1 MKKNASSKI
10 LLSLGVATLLYSSAF
25 AQEINLTE
33 SSDVGNYFEENGKD
47 INLKNPDKYKG
58 QDLNIKMG
66 VWDLPNDDYDSADY
80 RLNIDIGKNNTLSFT
95 HNNGQNPA
103 YVTNLNATAKEVK
116 TTDIV
121 LQAFAPSV
129 INGDLTMTSSGGEAI
144 TEDEKKGSGIILYN
158 GAVEGKSANGS
169 LTINGNFTADKT
181 LFATYGN
188 FVKVNGT
195 ANLKNSNFGLMKRSY
210 TDLEANNVVMV
221 QAKDFNENIL
231 KANNNAGALLLKFAS
246 DYISTD
252 VQGKDPLEA
261 GTIIDISDEDKYGD
275 GEKGLVDYKLSV
287 QNCGGNK
294 CLVDYKLSVQ
304 NCGGNKCLVI
314 NGGATAAAKDKLVQL
329 QVDIDAIDKLLKNE
343 FDFSQDE
350 EWTKAKEALE
360 KQKTELEQLK
370 QEAEKNGGKID
381 DEKYID
387 LVNKNSNLNLS
398 ANDKAS
404 ILALRS
410 ITEQLGS
417 IGADLASREGV
428 KLALDIKK
436 DTDNTGKSVSNLNSA
451 SSAVN
456 TTMNISNDVSIGSR
470 VAMLNNPF
478 GTYASKMNGL
488 KFAALDSDMRPSYVN
503 EYTNSVWANAFGGAN
518 IIDGDSGAMYG
529 ATIGVD
535 KQANDDVL
543 WGTYFTYA
551 NAKIKDNNLEQKSD
565 NFQLGMYSTIN
576 VAPQWELNLKAY
588 AQVSPT
594 KQDNVQTDGAYN
606 SDYTS
611 KFLGL
616 SANAGRV
623 FDFSDNTLFIKPFA
637 GVNYYFS
644 YTPSHT
650 ENGAIAK
657 DIDSMKNNS
666 VSVEVGAE
674 FRKYMNE
681 NSYIFVTPKIEQFV
695 INSGDDYTANLAVNN
710 AFFTSIEANNKKKT
724 YGQIIVGGNVDFT
737 NQLSM
742 NLGFGAKQI
751 LAGKVDNKNETYLS
765 GQVGLKYKF

>member
-25 AQEINLTE
+25 AQEINLTQF
-33 SSDVGNYFEENGKD
+33 SDVENYFEENGKD

-58 QDLNIKMG
+58 QDLSIKMG
-66 VWDLPNDDYDSADY
+66 VWDLPNDDYDSAVY

-95 HNNGQNPA
+95 HNNGQNPV

-129 INGDLTMTSSGGEAI
+129 INGNLTMTSSGAETI

-158 GAVEGKSANGS
+158 GAGETQSANGS

-181 LFATYGN
+181 LFAAYGN

-195 ANLKNSNFGLMKRSY
+195 ANLTNSNFGLIKRSY

-221 QAKDFNENIL
+221 QAKDFNKDIL
-231 KANNNAGALLLKFAS
+231 EEKSNNNAGALLLKFAG

-294 CLVDYKLSVQ
+294 CLV
-304 NCGGNKCLVI
+304 I

-329 QVDIDAIDKLLKNE
+329 QVDIDTIDKLLKNE
-343 FDFSQDE
+343 FDSSQGE
-350 EWTKAKEALE
+350 EWEQAKETLKKQQAELQTMLE
-360 KQKTELEQLK
+360 
-370 QEAEKNGGKID
+370 EAKKNGGKID

-529 ATIGVD
+529 ATVGVD

-543 WGTYFTYA
+543 WGAYFTYA

-594 KQDNVQTDGAYN
+594 KQDNVQIDGAYN

-710 AFFTSIEANNKKKT
+710 AFFTSVEANNKKKT

>member
-25 AQEINLTE
+25 AQEINLTQ

-95 HNNGQNPA
+95 HNNDQNPV

-129 INGDLTMTSSGGEAI
+129 INGNLTMTSSGGGAI
-144 TEDEKKGSGIILYN
+144 TEDEKKGSGIILYNGN

-169 LTINGNFTADKT
+169 LTINGNFA
-181 LFATYGN
+181 AYGN

-195 ANLKNSNFGLMKRSY
+195 ANLTNSNFGLMKRSY
-210 TDLEANNVVMV
+210 TDLEANNVVIV

-231 KANNNAGALLLKFAS
+231 KANNNAGALLLKFAG

-294 CLVDYKLSVQ
+294 CLV
-304 NCGGNKCLVI
+304 I

-329 QVDIDAIDKLLKNE
+329 QVDIDTIDKLLKNE
-343 FDFSQDE
+343 FDSSQGE
-350 EWTKAKEALE
+350 EWEQAKETLKKQQAEIQTMLE
-360 KQKTELEQLK
+360 
-370 QEAEKNGGKID
+370 EAKKNGGKID

-387 LVNKNSNLNLS
+387 LVNKNLNLNLS

-529 ATIGVD
+529 ATVGVD

-543 WGTYFTYA
+543 WGAYFTYA

-594 KQDNVQTDGAYN
+594 KQDNVQIDGAYN

-710 AFFTSIEANNKKKT
+710 AFFTSVEANNKKKT

>member
-10 LLSLGVATLLYSSAF
+10 LLSLGVATLLYSGAFAAEITFNSDSDLNTHFDINEKGNVATFKNENYKNKQDVTFNISTSAF
-25 AQEINLTE
+25 DDAPEDTKINIDLGNNSLT
-33 SSDVGNYFEENGKD
+33 
-47 INLKNPDKYKG
+47 LKN
-58 QDLNIKMG
+58 QM
-66 VWDLPNDDYDSADY
+66 DYQ
-80 RLNIDIGKNNTLSFT
+80 GK
-95 HNNGQNPA
+95 
-103 YVTNLNATAKEVK
+103 TAALVKNFNVDAKDFK
-116 TTDIV
+116 TTDIG
-121 LQAFAPSV
+121 LSYFNAGI
-129 INGDLTMTSSGGEAI
+129 INANFTME
-144 TEDEKKGSGIILYN
+144 GSGKDFDLGNIDKNKASSLLIFN
-158 GAVEGKSANGS
+158 GSRENTNDTVNGS
-169 LTINGNFTADKT
+169 LTVNEDFSTTNSAIVSMKSDTF
-181 LFATYGN
+181 
-188 FVKVNGT
+188 KVNGT
-195 ANLKNSNFGLMKRSY
+195 ATLKEAGLGFLSQSYSNLDVNDFIALR
-210 TDLEANNVVMV
+210 
-221 QAKDFNENIL
+221 AKDIKTDTLNEDT
-231 KANNNAGALLLKFAS
+231 NAGALILKTASSYINENLLNGD
-246 DYISTD
+246 DYAAYLDVTD
-252 VQGKDPLEA
+252 DK
-261 GTIIDISDEDKYGD
+261 KYG
-275 GEKGLVDYKLSV
+275 GAFVDYKLSLK
-287 QNCGGNK
+287 NCGG
-294 CLVDYKLSVQ
+294 D
-304 NCGGNKCLVI
+304 KCLVI
-314 NGGATAAAKDKLVQL
+314 NGGATAAAKNLTNQIA
-329 QVDIDAIDKLLKNE
+329 VDLEAITRIIDGLDNE
-343 FDFSQDE
+343 Q
-350 EWTKAKEALE
+350 AKEALE

-428 KLALDIKK
+428 KLALQIKK

-529 ATIGVD
+529 ATVGVD
-535 KQANDDVL
+535 KQANDNVL
-543 WGTYFTYA
+543 WGAYFTYA

-576 VAPQWELNLKAY
+576 IAPQWELNLKAY
-588 AQVSPT
+588 AQISPT
-594 KQDNVQTDGAYN
+594 KQDNVQVDGVYN

-710 AFFTSIEANNKKKT
+710 AFFTSVEANNKKKT

-751 LAGKVDNKNETYLS
+751 LAGKADNKNETYLS

>member
-10 LLSLGVATLLYSSAF
+10 LLSLGVATLLYSGAF
-25 AQEINLTE
+25 AAEITFN
-33 SSDVGNYFEENGKD
+33 SDSDLNTHFD
-47 INLKNPDKYKG
+47 INEKDNVATFKNENYKN
-58 QDLNIKMG
+58 QDLTFKINT
-66 VWDLPNDDYDSADY
+66 LAFDDAHEDAKI
-80 RLNIDIGKNNTLSFT
+80 NIDLGNNSLTLENTRNS
-95 HNNGQNPA
+95 GGE
-103 YVTNLNATAKEVK
+103 TAALVRNFNVDAKDFK
-116 TTDIV
+116 TTDIG
-121 LQAFAPSV
+121 LSYFNAGI
-129 INGDLTMTSSGGEAI
+129 INANFTMV
-144 TEDEKKGSGIILYN
+144 GSGEDFDLDNIDKNKASSLLIFN
-158 GAVEGKSANGS
+158 GSRENTNDTVNGS
-169 LTINGNFTADKT
+169 LTVNGDFS
-181 LFATYGN
+181 ATN
-188 FVKVNGT
+188 SAIVSMKSDTFKVNGT
-195 ANLKNSNFGLMKRSY
+195 ATIEKSGLGFLSQSYSNL
-210 TDLEANNVVMV
+210 DANDFIVLR
-221 QAKDFNENIL
+221 AKDIKTDKLNDET
-231 KANNNAGALLLKFAS
+231 NAGALILKSGSSYIDESLLNGDDSIAS
-246 DYISTD
+246 LD
-252 VQGKDPLEA
+252 VTA
-261 GTIIDISDEDKYGD
+261 EDNKYG
-275 GEKGLVDYKLSV
+275 GVFVDYKLSL
-287 QNCGGNK
+287 K
-294 CLVDYKLSVQ
+294 

-314 NGGATAAAKDKLVQL
+314 NGGATAAAKKLTNQIA
-329 QVDIDAIDKLLKNE
+329 VDLEAITRIIDDLDNE
-343 FDFSQDE
+343 Q
-350 EWTKAKEALE
+350 AKEALQE
-360 KQKTELEQLK
+360 QKTELEKLQ
-370 QEAEKNGGKID
+370 QEAMQNGGKID

-387 LVNKNSNLNLS
+387 LVNKNLNLNLS

-529 ATIGVD
+529 ATVGVD

-543 WGTYFTYA
+543 WGAYFTYA

-594 KQDNVQTDGAYN
+594 KQDNVQIDGAYN

-710 AFFTSIEANNKKKT
+710 AFFTSVEANNKKKT

>member
-10 LLSLGVATLLYSSAF
+10 LLSLGVATLLYSGAF
-25 AQEINLTE
+25 AAEITFN
-33 SSDVGNYFEENGKD
+33 SDSDLNTHFD
-47 INLKNPDKYKG
+47 INEKDNVATFKNENYKN
-58 QDLNIKMG
+58 QDLTFKINT
-66 VWDLPNDDYDSADY
+66 LAFDDAHEDAKI
-80 RLNIDIGKNNTLSFT
+80 NIDLGNNSLTLENTRNS
-95 HNNGQNPA
+95 GGE
-103 YVTNLNATAKEVK
+103 TAALVRNFNVDAKDFK
-116 TTDIV
+116 TTDIG
-121 LQAFAPSV
+121 LSYFNAGI
-129 INGDLTMTSSGGEAI
+129 INANFTMV
-144 TEDEKKGSGIILYN
+144 GSGEDFDLDNIDKNKASSLLIFN
-158 GAVEGKSANGS
+158 GSRENTNDTVNGS
-169 LTINGNFTADKT
+169 LTVNGDFS
-181 LFATYGN
+181 ATN
-188 FVKVNGT
+188 SAIVSMKSDTFKVNGT
-195 ANLKNSNFGLMKRSY
+195 ATIEKSGLGFLSQSYSNLDVNDFIALR
-210 TDLEANNVVMV
+210 
-221 QAKDFNENIL
+221 AKDIKTDKLNDET
-231 KANNNAGALLLKFAS
+231 NAGALILKSASSYIDESLLNDDDYVAS
-246 DYISTD
+246 LD
-252 VQGKDPLEA
+252 VTA
-261 GTIIDISDEDKYGD
+261 EDNKYG
-275 GEKGLVDYKLSV
+275 GVFVDYKLSLK
-287 QNCGGNK
+287 NCGG
-294 CLVDYKLSVQ
+294 D
-304 NCGGNKCLVI
+304 KCLVI
-314 NGGATAAAKDKLVQL
+314 NGGATAAAKKLTNQIA
-329 QVDIDAIDKLLKNE
+329 VDLEAITRIIDGLDNE
-343 FDFSQDE
+343 Q
-350 EWTKAKEALE
+350 AKEALQE
-360 KQKTELEQLK
+360 QKTELEQLK

-529 ATIGVD
+529 ATVGVD

-543 WGTYFTYA
+543 WGAYFTYA

-594 KQDNVQTDGAYN
+594 KQDNVQIDGAYN

>member
-25 AQEINLTE
+25 AQEINLTQ
-33 SSDVGNYFEENGKD
+33 SSDVGNYFEENGND
-47 INLKNPDKYKG
+47 INLKNPDNYKG
-58 QDLNIKMG
+58 KDLSITMG
-66 VWDLPNDDYDSADY
+66 VWDLPNDDYDNADY

-95 HNNGQNPA
+95 HNNGENPA
-103 YVTNLNATAKEVK
+103 YVTNLNATAQEVK

-129 INGDLTMTSSGGEAI
+129 INGNLTMTSSGSEAI

-158 GAVEGKSANGS
+158 GTVEGKSANGS

-195 ANLKNSNFGLMKRSY
+195 ANLTNSNFGLMKRSY
-210 TDLEANNVVMV
+210 TDLEANNVVIV

-294 CLVDYKLSVQ
+294 CLV
-304 NCGGNKCLVI
+304 I

-343 FDFSQDE
+343 FDSSQGE
-350 EWTKAKEALE
+350 EWEQAKETLKKQQAELQTMLE
-360 KQKTELEQLK
+360 
-370 QEAEKNGGKID
+370 EAKKNGGKID

-529 ATIGVD
+529 ATVGVD

-543 WGTYFTYA
+543 WGAYFTYA

-594 KQDNVQTDGAYN
+594 KQDNVQIDGAYN

-710 AFFTSIEANNKKKT
+710 AFFTSVEANNKKKT

>member
-25 AQEINLTE
+25 AQEINLTQ
-33 SSDVGNYFEENGKD
+33 SSDIGNYFEENGKD

-95 HNNGQNPA
+95 HNNDQNPV

-121 LQAFAPSV
+121 LQASAPSV
-129 INGDLTMTSSGGEAI
+129 INGNLTMTSSGAETI

-181 LFATYGN
+181 LFAAYGN

-195 ANLKNSNFGLMKRSY
+195 ANLTNSNFGLMKRSY
-210 TDLEANNVVMV
+210 TDLEANNVVIV

-231 KANNNAGALLLKFAS
+231 KANNNAGALLLKFAG

-261 GTIIDISDEDKYGD
+261 ATIIDISDEDKYGD
-275 GEKGLVDYKLSV
+275 GEKG
-287 QNCGGNK
+287 
-294 CLVDYKLSVQ
+294 LVDYKLSVQ

-329 QVDIDAIDKLLKNE
+329 QVDIDTIDKLLKNE
-343 FDFSQDE
+343 FDSSQGE
-350 EWTKAKEALE
+350 EWEQAKETLKKQQAEIQTMLE
-360 KQKTELEQLK
+360 
-370 QEAEKNGGKID
+370 EAKKNGGKID

-529 ATIGVD
+529 ATVGVD

-543 WGTYFTYA
+543 WGAYFTYA

-594 KQDNVQTDGAYN
+594 KQDNVQIDGAYN

-657 DIDSMKNNS
+657 DIDSIKNNS

-710 AFFTSIEANNKKKT
+710 AFFTSVEANNKKKT

>member
-10 LLSLGVATLLYSSAF
+10 LLSLGVATLLYSGAF
-25 AQEINLTE
+25 AAEITFN
-33 SSDVGNYFEENGKD
+33 SDSDLNTHFD
-47 INLKNPDKYKG
+47 INEKDNVATFKNENYKN
-58 QDLNIKMG
+58 QDLTFKINT
-66 VWDLPNDDYDSADY
+66 LAFDDAPEDAKI
-80 RLNIDIGKNNTLSFT
+80 NIDLGNNSLTLENTRNSS
-95 HNNGQNPA
+95 GE
-103 YVTNLNATAKEVK
+103 TAALVRNFNVDAKDFK
-116 TTDIV
+116 TTDIG
-121 LQAFAPSV
+121 LGYFNAGI
-129 INGDLTMTSSGGEAI
+129 INANFTMV
-144 TEDEKKGSGIILYN
+144 GSGEDFDLDNIDKNKASSLLIFN
-158 GAVEGKSANGS
+158 GSRENTNDTVNGS
-169 LTINGNFTADKT
+169 LTVNGDFS
-181 LFATYGN
+181 ATN
-188 FVKVNGT
+188 SAIVSMKSDTFKVNGT
-195 ANLKNSNFGLMKRSY
+195 ATLKEAGLGFLSQSYSNLDVNDFIALR
-210 TDLEANNVVMV
+210 
-221 QAKDFNENIL
+221 AKDIKTDKLNDET
-231 KANNNAGALLLKFAS
+231 NAGALILKSASSYIDESLLNGDDYVAS
-246 DYISTD
+246 LD
-252 VQGKDPLEA
+252 VTA
-261 GTIIDISDEDKYGD
+261 EDNKYG
-275 GEKGLVDYKLSV
+275 GVFVDYKLSLK
-287 QNCGGNK
+287 NCGG
-294 CLVDYKLSVQ
+294 D
-304 NCGGNKCLVI
+304 KCLVI
-314 NGGATAAAKDKLVQL
+314 NGGATAAAKKLTNQIA
-329 QVDIDAIDKLLKNE
+329 VDLEAITRIIDGLDNE
-343 FDFSQDE
+343 Q
-350 EWTKAKEALE
+350 AKEALQE
-360 KQKTELEQLK
+360 QKTELEQLK

-387 LVNKNSNLNLS
+387 LVNKNLNLNLS

-529 ATIGVD
+529 ATVGVD

-543 WGTYFTYA
+543 WGAYFTYA

-594 KQDNVQTDGAYN
+594 KQDNVQIDGAYN

-681 NSYIFVTPKIEQFV
+681 NSYIFATPKIEQFV

-710 AFFTSIEANNKKKT
+710 AFFTSVEANNKKKT

>member
-10 LLSLGVATLLYSSAF
+10 LLSLGVATLLYSGAF
-25 AQEINLTE
+25 AAEITFN
-33 SSDVGNYFEENGKD
+33 SDSDLNTHFD
-47 INLKNPDKYKG
+47 INEKDNVATFKNENYKN
-58 QDLNIKMG
+58 QDLTFKINTLAFEDAHEDAKI
-66 VWDLPNDDYDSADY
+66 
-80 RLNIDIGKNNTLSFT
+80 NIDLGNNSLTLENTRNS
-95 HNNGQNPA
+95 GGE
-103 YVTNLNATAKEVK
+103 TAALVRNFNVDAKDFK
-116 TTDIV
+116 TTDIG
-121 LQAFAPSV
+121 LSYFNAGI
-129 INGDLTMTSSGGEAI
+129 INANFTMV
-144 TEDEKKGSGIILYN
+144 GSGEDFDLDNIDKNKASSLLIFN
-158 GAVEGKSANGS
+158 GSRENTNDTVNGS
-169 LTINGNFTADKT
+169 LTVNGDFS
-181 LFATYGN
+181 ATN
-188 FVKVNGT
+188 SAIVSMKSDTFKVNGT
-195 ANLKNSNFGLMKRSY
+195 ATIEKSGLGFLSQSYSNLDVNDFIALR
-210 TDLEANNVVMV
+210 
-221 QAKDFNENIL
+221 AKDIKTDKLNDET
-231 KANNNAGALLLKFAS
+231 NAGALILKTASSYINENLLNGDDSIA
-246 DYISTD
+246 YLD
-252 VQGKDPLEA
+252 V
-261 GTIIDISDEDKYGD
+261 TDEDNKYG
-275 GEKGLVDYKLSV
+275 GVFVDYKLSLK
-287 QNCGGNK
+287 NCGG
-294 CLVDYKLSVQ
+294 D
-304 NCGGNKCLVI
+304 KCLVI
-314 NGGATAAAKDKLVQL
+314 NGGATAAAKKLTNQIA
-329 QVDIDAIDKLLKNE
+329 VDLEAITRIIDDLDNE
-343 FDFSQDE
+343 Q
-350 EWTKAKEALE
+350 AKEALE

-529 ATIGVD
+529 ATVGVD

-543 WGTYFTYA
+543 WGAYFTYA

-576 VAPQWELNLKAY
+576 IAPQWELNLKAY

-594 KQDNVQTDGAYN
+594 KQDNVQIDGAYN

-666 VSVEVGAE
+666 VSIEVGAE

-710 AFFTSIEANNKKKT
+710 AFFTSVEANNKKKT

>member
-25 AQEINLTE
+25 AQEINLTQ

-58 QDLNIKMG
+58 QDLSIKMG
-66 VWDLPNDDYDSADY
+66 VWDLPNDDYDSDDY

-95 HNNGQNPA
+95 HNNGQNPV

-129 INGDLTMTSSGGEAI
+129 INGNLTMTSSGAETI
-144 TEDEKKGSGIILYN
+144 TEDEKKGSGIILYNGN

-181 LFATYGN
+181 LFAAYGN

-195 ANLKNSNFGLMKRSY
+195 ANLTNSNFGLMKRSY
-210 TDLEANNVVMV
+210 TDLEANNVVIV

-231 KANNNAGALLLKFAS
+231 KANNNAGALLLKFAG

-261 GTIIDISDEDKYGD
+261 ATIIDISDEDKYGD
-275 GEKGLVDYKLSV
+275 GEKG
-287 QNCGGNK
+287 
-294 CLVDYKLSVQ
+294 LVDYKLSVQ

-329 QVDIDAIDKLLKNE
+329 QVDIDTIDKLLKNE
-343 FDFSQDE
+343 FDSSQGE
-350 EWTKAKEALE
+350 EWEQAKETLKKQQAEIQTMLE
-360 KQKTELEQLK
+360 
-370 QEAEKNGGKID
+370 EAKKNGGKID

-529 ATIGVD
+529 ATVGVD

-543 WGTYFTYA
+543 WGAYFTYA

-594 KQDNVQTDGAYN
+594 KQDNVQIDGAYN

-657 DIDSMKNNS
+657 DIDSIKNNS

>member
-25 AQEINLTE
+25 AQEINLTQ
-33 SSDVGNYFEENGKD
+33 SSDVENYFEENGKD

-58 QDLNIKMG
+58 QDLSIKMG

-95 HNNGQNPA
+95 HNNGQNPV

-129 INGDLTMTSSGGEAI
+129 INGNLTMTSSGAETI

-181 LFATYGN
+181 LFAAYGN

-195 ANLKNSNFGLMKRSY
+195 ANLTNSNFGLMKRSY
-210 TDLEANNVVMV
+210 TDLEANNVVIV

-231 KANNNAGALLLKFAS
+231 KANNNAGALLLKFAG

-261 GTIIDISDEDKYGD
+261 ATIIDISDEDKYGD

-294 CLVDYKLSVQ
+294 CLV
-304 NCGGNKCLVI
+304 I
-314 NGGATAAAKDKLVQL
+314 NGGATAAAKNKLVQL

-343 FDFSQDE
+343 FDSSQGE
-350 EWTKAKEALE
+350 EWEQAKETLKKQQAELQTMLE
-360 KQKTELEQLK
+360 
-370 QEAEKNGGKID
+370 EAKKNGGKID

-387 LVNKNSNLNLS
+387 LVNKNLNLNLS

-529 ATIGVD
+529 ATVGVD

-543 WGTYFTYA
+543 WGAYFTYA

-594 KQDNVQTDGAYN
+594 KQDNVQIDGAYN

-710 AFFTSIEANNKKKT
+710 AFFTSVEANNKKKT

>member
-25 AQEINLTE
+25 AQEINLTQ

-95 HNNGQNPA
+95 HNNDQNPV

-121 LQAFAPSV
+121 LQASAPSV
-129 INGDLTMTSSGGEAI
+129 INGNLTMTSSGGGAI
-144 TEDEKKGSGIILYN
+144 TEDEKKGSGIILYNGN

-181 LFATYGN
+181 LFAAYGN

-195 ANLKNSNFGLMKRSY
+195 ANLTNSNFGLMKRSY
-210 TDLEANNVVMV
+210 TDLEANNVVIV

-231 KANNNAGALLLKFAS
+231 KANNNAGALLLKFAG
-246 DYISTD
+246 DYISTS

-261 GTIIDISDEDKYGD
+261 ATIIDISDEDKYGD
-275 GEKGLVDYKLSV
+275 GEKG
-287 QNCGGNK
+287 
-294 CLVDYKLSVQ
+294 LVDYKLSVQ

-329 QVDIDAIDKLLKNE
+329 QVDIDTIDKLLKNE
-343 FDFSQDE
+343 FDSNQGE
-350 EWTKAKEALE
+350 EWEQAKETLKKQQAELQTMLE
-360 KQKTELEQLK
+360 
-370 QEAEKNGGKID
+370 EAKKNGGKID

-387 LVNKNSNLNLS
+387 LVNKNLNLNLS

-529 ATIGVD
+529 ATVGVD

-543 WGTYFTYA
+543 WGAYFTYA

-594 KQDNVQTDGAYN
+594 KQDNVQIDGAYN

-710 AFFTSIEANNKKKT
+710 AFFTSVEANNKKKT

>member
-25 AQEINLTE
+25 AQEINLTQ

-95 HNNGQNPA
+95 HNNDQNPV

-129 INGDLTMTSSGGEAI
+129 INGNLTMTSSGGGAI
-144 TEDEKKGSGIILYN
+144 TEDEKKGSGIILYNGN

-169 LTINGNFTADKT
+169 LTINGNFAADKT
-181 LFATYGN
+181 LFAAYGN

-195 ANLKNSNFGLMKRSY
+195 ANLTNSNFGLMKRSY
-210 TDLEANNVVMV
+210 TDLEANNVVIV

-231 KANNNAGALLLKFAS
+231 KANNNAGALLLKFAG

-294 CLVDYKLSVQ
+294 CLVV
-304 NCGGNKCLVI
+304 

-329 QVDIDAIDKLLKNE
+329 QVDIDTIDKLLKNE
-343 FDFSQDE
+343 FDSSQGE
-350 EWTKAKEALE
+350 EWEQAKETLKKQQAEIQTMLE
-360 KQKTELEQLK
+360 
-370 QEAEKNGGKID
+370 EAKKNGGKID

-529 ATIGVD
+529 ATVGVD

-543 WGTYFTYA
+543 WGAYFTYA

-623 FDFSDNTLFIKPFA
+623 FDFSDNTLFIKPFV

-710 AFFTSIEANNKKKT
+710 AFFTSVEANNKKKT

>member
-10 LLSLGVATLLYSSAF
+10 LLSLGVATLLYSGAF
-25 AQEINLTE
+25 AQEIDLTQ
-33 SSDVGNYFEENGKD
+33 SSDIGKYFEENGKD
-47 INLKNPDKYKG
+47 INLKNPDQYKG
-58 QDLNIKMG
+58 QDLSIKMG

-80 RLNIDIGKNNTLSFT
+80 RFNIDIGKNNTLSFT
-95 HNNGQNPA
+95 HNNKGEPA

-129 INGDLTMTSSGGEAI
+129 INGDLTMTSSGAGAI

-158 GAVEGKSANGS
+158 GAGETQSANGS
-169 LTINGNFTADKT
+169 LTINGNFTVDKT

-195 ANLKNSNFGLMKRSY
+195 ANLTNSNFGLIKRSY

-221 QAKDFNENIL
+221 QAKDFNKDIL
-231 KANNNAGALLLKFAS
+231 EEKSNNNAGALLVKFLN
-246 DYISTD
+246 DYVSTD
-252 VQGKDPLEA
+252 LHGKDVIETGA
-261 GTIIDISDEDKYGD
+261 VIDISDEDEYGD
-275 GEKGLVDYKLSV
+275 GKKGLVDYKLSV

-294 CLVDYKLSVQ
+294 CLVV
-304 NCGGNKCLVI
+304 
-314 NGGATAAAKDKLVQL
+314 NGGATAAAKDKLTQL
-329 QVDIDAIDKLLKNE
+329 KVDINAIDKLLKNE
-343 FDFSQDE
+343 FDSSQDE
-350 EWTKAKEALE
+350 EWKQAKEALE
-360 KQKTELEQLK
+360 KQKTELEKLQ
-370 QEAEKNGGKID
+370 QEAMQNGGKID

-387 LVNKNSNLNLS
+387 LVNKNLNLNLS

-518 IIDGDSGAMYG
+518 IIDGDSGAMHG

-543 WGTYFTYA
+543 WGVYFTYA

-576 VAPQWELNLKAY
+576 IAPQWELNLKVY

-594 KQDNVQTDGAYN
+594 KQDNVQIDGAYN

-616 SANAGRV
+616 SANAARV

-666 VSVEVGAE
+666 VSIEVGAE

-695 INSGDDYTANLAVNN
+695 INSGDDYTANLAINN
-710 AFFTSIEANNKKKT
+710 AFFTSVEANNKKKT

-765 GQVGLKYKF
+765 G

>member
-10 LLSLGVATLLYSSAF
+10 LLSLGVATLLYSGAF
-25 AQEINLTE
+25 AAEITFN
-33 SSDVGNYFEENGKD
+33 SDSDLNTHFD
-47 INLKNPDKYKG
+47 INEKDNVATFKNENYKN
-58 QDLNIKMG
+58 QDLTFKINT
-66 VWDLPNDDYDSADY
+66 LAFDDAPEDAKI
-80 RLNIDIGKNNTLSFT
+80 NIDLGNNSLTLENTRNSS
-95 HNNGQNPA
+95 GE
-103 YVTNLNATAKEVK
+103 TAALVRNFNVDAKDFK
-116 TTDIV
+116 TTDIG
-121 LQAFAPSV
+121 LSYFNAGI
-129 INGDLTMTSSGGEAI
+129 INANFTMV
-144 TEDEKKGSGIILYN
+144 GSGEDFDLDNIDKNKASSLLIFN
-158 GAVEGKSANGS
+158 GSRENTNDTVNGS
-169 LTINGNFTADKT
+169 LTVNGDFS
-181 LFATYGN
+181 ATN
-188 FVKVNGT
+188 SAIVSMKSDTFKVNGT
-195 ANLKNSNFGLMKRSY
+195 ATLKEAGLGFLSQSYSNLDVNDFIALR
-210 TDLEANNVVMV
+210 
-221 QAKDFNENIL
+221 AKDIKTDKLNDET
-231 KANNNAGALLLKFAS
+231 NAGALILKSASSYIDESLLNGDDSIAS
-246 DYISTD
+246 LD
-252 VQGKDPLEA
+252 VTA
-261 GTIIDISDEDKYGD
+261 EDNKYG
-275 GEKGLVDYKLSV
+275 GVFVDYKLSLK
-287 QNCGGNK
+287 NCGG
-294 CLVDYKLSVQ
+294 D
-304 NCGGNKCLVI
+304 KCLVI
-314 NGGATAAAKDKLVQL
+314 NGGATAAAKKLTNQIA
-329 QVDIDAIDKLLKNE
+329 VDLEAITRIIDDLDNE
-343 FDFSQDE
+343 Q
-350 EWTKAKEALE
+350 AKEALQE
-360 KQKTELEQLK
+360 QKTELEQLK

-387 LVNKNSNLNLS
+387 LVNKNLNLNLS

-529 ATIGVD
+529 ATVGVD

-543 WGTYFTYA
+543 WGAYFTYA

-594 KQDNVQTDGAYN
+594 KQDNVQIDGAYN

-695 INSGDDYTANLAVNN
+695 INSSDDYTANLAVNN

>member
-25 AQEINLTE
+25 AQEINLAG

-58 QDLNIKMG
+58 QDLSIKMG
-66 VWDLPNDDYDSADY
+66 VWDLPNDDYDSDDY

-95 HNNGQNPA
+95 HNNGQNPV

-129 INGDLTMTSSGGEAI
+129 INGNLTMTSSGAETI
-144 TEDEKKGSGIILYN
+144 TEDEKKGSGIILYNGN

-181 LFATYGN
+181 LFAAYGN

-195 ANLKNSNFGLMKRSY
+195 ANLTNSNFGLMKRSY
-210 TDLEANNVVMV
+210 TDLEANNVVIV

-231 KANNNAGALLLKFAS
+231 KANNNAGALLLKFAG

-261 GTIIDISDEDKYGD
+261 ATIIDISDEDKYGD
-275 GEKGLVDYKLSV
+275 GEKG
-287 QNCGGNK
+287 
-294 CLVDYKLSVQ
+294 LVDYKLSVQ

-329 QVDIDAIDKLLKNE
+329 QVDIDTIDKLLKNE
-343 FDFSQDE
+343 FDSSQGE
-350 EWTKAKEALE
+350 EWEQAKETLKKQQAEIQTMLE
-360 KQKTELEQLK
+360 
-370 QEAEKNGGKID
+370 EAKKNGGKID

-417 IGADLASREGV
+417 IGVDLASREGV

-529 ATIGVD
+529 ATVGVD

-543 WGTYFTYA
+543 WGAYFTYA

-594 KQDNVQTDGAYN
+594 KQDNVQIDGAYN

-710 AFFTSIEANNKKKT
+710 AFFTSVEANNKKKT

>member
-25 AQEINLTE
+25 AQEINLTQ

-95 HNNGQNPA
+95 HNNDQNPV

-121 LQAFAPSV
+121 LQASAPSV
-129 INGDLTMTSSGGEAI
+129 INGNLTMTSSGGGAI
-144 TEDEKKGSGIILYN
+144 TEDEKKGSGIILYNGN

-169 LTINGNFTADKT
+169 LTINGNFAADKT
-181 LFATYGN
+181 LFAAYGN

-195 ANLKNSNFGLMKRSY
+195 ANLTNSNFGLMKRSY
-210 TDLEANNVVMV
+210 TDLEANNVVIV

-231 KANNNAGALLLKFAS
+231 KANNNAGALLLKFAG

-261 GTIIDISDEDKYGD
+261 VTIIDISDEDKYGD
-275 GEKGLVDYKLSV
+275 GEKG
-287 QNCGGNK
+287 
-294 CLVDYKLSVQ
+294 LVDYKLSVQ

-329 QVDIDAIDKLLKNE
+329 QVDIDTIDKLLKNE
-343 FDFSQDE
+343 FDSNQGE
-350 EWTKAKEALE
+350 EWEQAKETLKKQQAELQTMLE
-360 KQKTELEQLK
+360 
-370 QEAEKNGGKID
+370 EAKKNGGKID

-387 LVNKNSNLNLS
+387 LVNKNLNLNLS

-529 ATIGVD
+529 ATVGVD

-543 WGTYFTYA
+543 WGAYFTYA

-594 KQDNVQTDGAYN
+594 KQDNVQIDGAYN

-710 AFFTSIEANNKKKT
+710 AFFTSVEANNKKKT

>member
-25 AQEINLTE
+25 AQEINLTQ

-58 QDLNIKMG
+58 QDLSIKMG
-66 VWDLPNDDYDSADY
+66 VWDLPDDYDSDDY

-95 HNNGQNPA
+95 HNNGQNPV

-129 INGDLTMTSSGGEAI
+129 INGNLTMTSSGGEAI
-144 TEDEKKGSGIILYN
+144 TEDEKKGSGIILYNGN

-181 LFATYGN
+181 LFAAYGN

-195 ANLKNSNFGLMKRSY
+195 ANLTNSNFGLMKHSY
-210 TDLEANNVVMV
+210 TDLEANNVVIV

-231 KANNNAGALLLKFAS
+231 KANNNAGALLLKFAG

-294 CLVDYKLSVQ
+294 CLV
-304 NCGGNKCLVI
+304 I

-329 QVDIDAIDKLLKNE
+329 QVDIDTIDKLLKNE
-343 FDFSQDE
+343 FDSSQGE
-350 EWTKAKEALE
+350 EWEQAKETLKKQQAEIQTMLE
-360 KQKTELEQLK
+360 
-370 QEAEKNGGKID
+370 EAKKNGGKID

-387 LVNKNSNLNLS
+387 LVNKNLNLNLS

-529 ATIGVD
+529 ATVGVD

-543 WGTYFTYA
+543 WGAYFTYA

-594 KQDNVQTDGAYN
+594 KQDNVQIDGAYN

-710 AFFTSIEANNKKKT
+710 AFFTSVEANNKKKT

>member
-25 AQEINLTE
+25 AQEQNINLTE
-33 SSDVGNYFEENGKD
+33 SSDVGKYFEENGKD
-47 INLKNPDKYKG
+47 INLKNPDQYKG

-66 VWDLPNDDYDSADY
+66 VWDLPNDDYDNADY
-80 RLNIDIGKNNTLSFT
+80 RFNIDIGKNNTLSFT
-95 HNNGQNPA
+95 HNNGENPA
-103 YVTNLNATAKEVK
+103 YVTNLNATAQEVK

-129 INGDLTMTSSGGEAI
+129 INGNLTMTSSGSEAI

-158 GAVEGKSANGS
+158 GTVEGKSANGS

-195 ANLKNSNFGLMKRSY
+195 ANLTNSNFGLMKRSY
-210 TDLEANNVVMV
+210 TDLEANNVVIV

-231 KANNNAGALLLKFAS
+231 KEETNNNAGALLLKFAS
-246 DYISTD
+246 DYISTN

-261 GTIIDISDEDKYGD
+261 GTVLDITDDKYSG
-275 GEKGLVDYKLSV
+275 GLVDYKLSLK
-287 QNCGGNK
+287 NCGG
-294 CLVDYKLSVQ
+294 D
-304 NCGGNKCLVI
+304 KCLVI
-314 NGGATAAAKDKLVQL
+314 NGGATAAAKNLTNQIAVDLEAITRIIDGLDNEQAKKAL
-329 QVDIDAIDKLLKNE
+329 QE
-343 FDFSQDE
+343 
-350 EWTKAKEALE
+350 
-360 KQKTELEQLK
+360 QKTELEKLQ
-370 QEAEKNGGKID
+370 QEAMQNGGKID

-529 ATIGVD
+529 ATVGVD

-543 WGTYFTYA
+543 WGAYFTYA

-594 KQDNVQTDGAYN
+594 KQDNVQIDGAYN

-710 AFFTSIEANNKKKT
+710 AFFTSVEANNKKKT
-724 YGQIIVGGNVDFT
+724 YGQIIVGAVRPFRYFP
-737 NQLSM
+737 LC
-742 NLGFGAKQI
+742 F
-751 LAGKVDNKNETYLS
+751 KVWSDSLQRQNS
-765 GQVGLKYKF
+765 V

>member
-10 LLSLGVATLLYSSAF
+10 LLSLGVATLLYSGAFAAEITFNSDNDLNTHFDINEKDNVAIFKNEDYKNKQDVTFNISTSAF
-25 AQEINLTE
+25 DDAPEDTKINIDLGNNSLT
-33 SSDVGNYFEENGKD
+33 
-47 INLKNPDKYKG
+47 LKN
-58 QDLNIKMG
+58 QM
-66 VWDLPNDDYDSADY
+66 DYQ
-80 RLNIDIGKNNTLSFT
+80 GK
-95 HNNGQNPA
+95 
-103 YVTNLNATAKEVK
+103 TAALVRNFNVDAKDFK
-116 TTDIV
+116 TTDIGLSYFNTGIINANFTMEGSGEDFDLGNIDKNKASFLLIFNGSRENTNDTV
-121 LQAFAPSV
+121 
-129 INGDLTMTSSGGEAI
+129 NGDFSATNSTIVSM
-144 TEDEKKGSGIILYN
+144 
-158 GAVEGKSANGS
+158 KSD
-169 LTINGNFTADKT
+169 TF
-181 LFATYGN
+181 
-188 FVKVNGT
+188 KVNGT
-195 ANLKNSNFGLMKRSY
+195 ATLKEAGLRFLSQSYSNLDVNDFIALR
-210 TDLEANNVVMV
+210 
-221 QAKDFNENIL
+221 AKDIKTDKLNDET
-231 KANNNAGALLLKFAS
+231 NAGALILKTASSYINESLLNGD
-246 DYISTD
+246 DYAAYLDVTD
-252 VQGKDPLEA
+252 DK
-261 GTIIDISDEDKYGD
+261 KYG
-275 GEKGLVDYKLSV
+275 GAFVDYKLSLK
-287 QNCGGNK
+287 NCGG
-294 CLVDYKLSVQ
+294 D
-304 NCGGNKCLVI
+304 KCLVI
-314 NGGATAAAKDKLVQL
+314 NGGATAAAKNLTNQIAVDLEAITRIIDGLDNEQAKKTL
-329 QVDIDAIDKLLKNE
+329 Q
-343 FDFSQDE
+343 Q
-350 EWTKAKEALE
+350 
-360 KQKTELEQLK
+360 QKTELEQLK

-428 KLALDIKK
+428 KLALQIKK

-470 VAMLNNPF
+470 VAMLNNSF

-535 KQANDDVL
+535 KQANDNVL
-543 WGTYFTYA
+543 WGAYFTYA

-576 VAPQWELNLKAY
+576 IAPQWELNLKAY

-594 KQDNVQTDGAYN
+594 KQDNVQADGAYN

-616 SANAGRV
+616 SANADRV

-637 GVNYYFS
+637 GINYYFS

-657 DIDSMKNNS
+657 DIDFMKNNS

-710 AFFTSIEANNKKKT
+710 AFFTSVEANNKKKT

-751 LAGKVDNKNETYLS
+751 LAGRVDSKNETYLS

>member
-25 AQEINLTE
+25 AQEINLTQ

-95 HNNGQNPA
+95 HNNDQNPV

-121 LQAFAPSV
+121 LQASAPSV
-129 INGDLTMTSSGGEAI
+129 INGNLTMTSSGAGAI
-144 TEDEKKGSGIILYN
+144 TEDEKKGSGIILYNGN

-169 LTINGNFTADKT
+169 LTINGNFAADKT
-181 LFATYGN
+181 LFAAYGN

-195 ANLKNSNFGLMKRSY
+195 ANLTNSNFGLMKRSY
-210 TDLEANNVVMV
+210 TDLEANNVVIV

-231 KANNNAGALLLKFAS
+231 KANNNAGALLLKFAG

-294 CLVDYKLSVQ
+294 CLV
-304 NCGGNKCLVI
+304 I
-314 NGGATAAAKDKLVQL
+314 NGGATAAAKNKLVQL

-343 FDFSQDE
+343 FDSSQGE
-350 EWTKAKEALE
+350 EWEQAKKTLQQ
-360 KQKTELEQLK
+360 QKTELEQLK
-370 QEAEKNGGKID
+370 QEAKKNGGKID

-428 KLALDIKK
+428 KLALQIKK

-529 ATIGVD
+529 ATVGVD

-543 WGTYFTYA
+543 WGAYFTYA

-594 KQDNVQTDGAYN
+594 KQDNVQIDGAYN

-710 AFFTSIEANNKKKT
+710 AFFTSVEANNKKKT

>member
-25 AQEINLTE
+25 AQEINLTQ

-66 VWDLPNDDYDSADY
+66 VWDLPDDYDSDDY

-95 HNNGQNPA
+95 HNNGQNPV

-129 INGDLTMTSSGGEAI
+129 INGNLTMTSSGAETI
-144 TEDEKKGSGIILYN
+144 TEDEKKGSGIILYNGN

-181 LFATYGN
+181 LFAAYGN

-195 ANLKNSNFGLMKRSY
+195 ANLTNSNFGLMKHSY
-210 TDLEANNVVMV
+210 TDLEANNVVIV

-231 KANNNAGALLLKFAS
+231 KANNNAGALLLKFAG

-294 CLVDYKLSVQ
+294 CLV
-304 NCGGNKCLVI
+304 I

-343 FDFSQDE
+343 FDSSQGE
-350 EWTKAKEALE
+350 EWEQAKETLKKQQAEIQTMLE
-360 KQKTELEQLK
+360 
-370 QEAEKNGGKID
+370 EAKKNGGKID

-529 ATIGVD
+529 ATVGVD

-543 WGTYFTYA
+543 WGAYFTYA

-576 VAPQWELNLKAY
+576 IAPQWELNLKAY

-594 KQDNVQTDGAYN
+594 KQDNVQIDGAYN

-710 AFFTSIEANNKKKT
+710 AFFTSVEANNKKKT

>member
-10 LLSLGVATLLYSSAF
+10 LLSLGVATLLYSGAF
-25 AQEINLTE
+25 AAEITFN
-33 SSDVGNYFEENGKD
+33 SDSDLNTHFD
-47 INLKNPDKYKG
+47 INEKDNVATFKNENYKN
-58 QDLNIKMG
+58 QDLTFKINT
-66 VWDLPNDDYDSADY
+66 LAFDDAHEDAKI
-80 RLNIDIGKNNTLSFT
+80 NIDLGNNSLTLENTRNS
-95 HNNGQNPA
+95 GGE
-103 YVTNLNATAKEVK
+103 TAALVRNFNVDAKDFK
-116 TTDIV
+116 TTDIG
-121 LQAFAPSV
+121 LSYFNAGI
-129 INGDLTMTSSGGEAI
+129 INANFTMV
-144 TEDEKKGSGIILYN
+144 GSGEDFDLDNIDKNKASSLLIFN
-158 GAVEGKSANGS
+158 GSKENTNDTVNGS
-169 LTINGNFTADKT
+169 LTVNGDFS
-181 LFATYGN
+181 ATN
-188 FVKVNGT
+188 SAIVSMKSDTFKVNGT
-195 ANLKNSNFGLMKRSY
+195 ATIEKSGLGFLSQSYSNLDVNDFIALR
-210 TDLEANNVVMV
+210 
-221 QAKDFNENIL
+221 AKDIKTDKLNDET
-231 KANNNAGALLLKFAS
+231 NAGALILKSASSYIDESLLNDDGYVAS
-246 DYISTD
+246 LD
-252 VQGKDPLEA
+252 VTA
-261 GTIIDISDEDKYGD
+261 EDNKYG
-275 GEKGLVDYKLSV
+275 GVFVDYKLSLK
-287 QNCGGNK
+287 NCGG
-294 CLVDYKLSVQ
+294 D
-304 NCGGNKCLVI
+304 KCLVI
-314 NGGATAAAKDKLVQL
+314 NGGATAAAKKLTNQIA
-329 QVDIDAIDKLLKNE
+329 VDLEAITRIIDGLDNE
-343 FDFSQDE
+343 Q
-350 EWTKAKEALE
+350 AKEALQE
-360 KQKTELEQLK
+360 QKTELEQLK

-529 ATIGVD
+529 ATVGVD

-710 AFFTSIEANNKKKT
+710 AFFTSVEANNKKKT

>member
-25 AQEINLTE
+25 AAEITFN
-33 SSDVGNYFEENGKD
+33 SDSDLNTHFD
-47 INLKNPDKYKG
+47 INEKDNVATFKNENYKN
-58 QDLNIKMG
+58 QDLTFKINT
-66 VWDLPNDDYDSADY
+66 LAFDDAHEDAKI
-80 RLNIDIGKNNTLSFT
+80 NIDLGNNSLTLENTRNS
-95 HNNGQNPA
+95 GGE
-103 YVTNLNATAKEVK
+103 TAALVRNFNVDAKDFK
-116 TTDIV
+116 TTDIG
-121 LQAFAPSV
+121 LSYFNAGI
-129 INGDLTMTSSGGEAI
+129 INANFTMV
-144 TEDEKKGSGIILYN
+144 GSGEDFDLDNIDKNKASSLLIFN
-158 GAVEGKSANGS
+158 GSRENTNDTVNGS
-169 LTINGNFTADKT
+169 LTVNGDFS
-181 LFATYGN
+181 ATN
-188 FVKVNGT
+188 SAIVSMKSDTFKVNGT
-195 ANLKNSNFGLMKRSY
+195 ATIEKSGLGFLSQSYSNL
-210 TDLEANNVVMV
+210 DANDFIVLR
-221 QAKDFNENIL
+221 AKDIKTDKLNDET
-231 KANNNAGALLLKFAS
+231 NAGALILKTASSYINESLLNGD
-246 DYISTD
+246 DYAAYLD
-252 VQGKDPLEA
+252 V
-261 GTIIDISDEDKYGD
+261 IDDKKYG
-275 GEKGLVDYKLSV
+275 GAFVDYKLSLK
-287 QNCGGNK
+287 NCGG
-294 CLVDYKLSVQ
+294 D
-304 NCGGNKCLVI
+304 KCLVI
-314 NGGATAAAKDKLVQL
+314 NGGATAAAKNLTNQIA
-329 QVDIDAIDKLLKNE
+329 VDLEAITRIIDGLDNE
-343 FDFSQDE
+343 Q
-350 EWTKAKEALE
+350 AKEALQE
-360 KQKTELEQLK
+360 QKTELEKLQ
-370 QEAEKNGGKID
+370 QEAMQNGGKID

-387 LVNKNSNLNLS
+387 LVNKNLNLNLS

-529 ATIGVD
+529 ATVGVD

-543 WGTYFTYA
+543 WGAYFTYA

-594 KQDNVQTDGAYN
+594 KQDNVQIDGAYN

-710 AFFTSIEANNKKKT
+710 AFFTSVEANNKKKT

>member
-1 MKKNASSKI
+1 M
-10 LLSLGVATLLYSSAF
+10 LSLGVATLLYSSAF
-25 AQEINLTE
+25 AAEITFN
-33 SSDVGNYFEENGKD
+33 SDSDLNTHFD
-47 INLKNPDKYKG
+47 INEKDNVATFKNENYKN
-58 QDLNIKMG
+58 QDLTFKINT
-66 VWDLPNDDYDSADY
+66 LAFDDAPEDAKI
-80 RLNIDIGKNNTLSFT
+80 NIDLGNNSLTLENTRNS
-95 HNNGQNPA
+95 GGE
-103 YVTNLNATAKEVK
+103 TAALVRNFNVDAKDFK
-116 TTDIV
+116 TTDIG
-121 LQAFAPSV
+121 LSYFNAGI
-129 INGDLTMTSSGGEAI
+129 INANFTMV
-144 TEDEKKGSGIILYN
+144 GSGEDFDLDNIIDKNKASSLLIFN
-158 GAVEGKSANGS
+158 GSRENTNDTVNGS
-169 LTINGNFTADKT
+169 LTVNGDFS
-181 LFATYGN
+181 ATN
-188 FVKVNGT
+188 SAIVSMKSDTFKVNGT
-195 ANLKNSNFGLMKRSY
+195 ATIEKSGLRFLSQSYSNLDVNDFIALR
-210 TDLEANNVVMV
+210 
-221 QAKDFNENIL
+221 AKDIKTDKLNDET
-231 KANNNAGALLLKFAS
+231 NAGALILKTASSYIDESLLNDDDYVAS
-246 DYISTD
+246 LD
-252 VQGKDPLEA
+252 VTA
-261 GTIIDISDEDKYGD
+261 EDNKYG
-275 GEKGLVDYKLSV
+275 GVFVDYKLSLK
-287 QNCGGNK
+287 NCGG
-294 CLVDYKLSVQ
+294 D
-304 NCGGNKCLVI
+304 KCLVI

-329 QVDIDAIDKLLKNE
+329 QVDIDTIDKLLKNE
-343 FDFSQDE
+343 FDSSQGE
-350 EWTKAKEALE
+350 EWEQAKETLKKQQAEIQTMLE
-360 KQKTELEQLK
+360 
-370 QEAEKNGGKID
+370 EAKKNGGKID

-529 ATIGVD
+529 ATVGVD
-535 KQANDDVL
+535 KQANDNVL
-543 WGTYFTYA
+543 WGAYFTYA

-576 VAPQWELNLKAY
+576 IAPQWELNLKAY

-594 KQDNVQTDGAYN
+594 KQDNVQIDGAYN

>member
-25 AQEINLTE
+25 AQEINLTQP
-33 SSDVGNYFEENGKD
+33 SDVGNYFEENGKD

-66 VWDLPNDDYDSADY
+66 VWDLPNDDYDSDDY

-95 HNNGQNPA
+95 HNNGQNPV

-129 INGDLTMTSSGGEAI
+129 INGNLTMTSSGAETI

-181 LFATYGN
+181 LFAAYGN

-195 ANLKNSNFGLMKRSY
+195 ANLTNSNFGLMKHSY
-210 TDLEANNVVMV
+210 TDLEANNVVIV

-231 KANNNAGALLLKFAS
+231 KANNNAGALLLKFAG

-261 GTIIDISDEDKYGD
+261 ATIIDISDEDKYGD

-294 CLVDYKLSVQ
+294 CLV
-304 NCGGNKCLVI
+304 I
-314 NGGATAAAKDKLVQL
+314 NGGATAAAKDKLTQL
-329 QVDIDAIDKLLKNE
+329 QVDIDTIDKLLKNE
-343 FDFSQDE
+343 FDSSQGE
-350 EWTKAKEALE
+350 EWEQAKETLKKQQAEIQTMLE
-360 KQKTELEQLK
+360 
-370 QEAEKNGGKID
+370 EAKKNGGKID

-387 LVNKNSNLNLS
+387 LVNKNLNLNLS

-529 ATIGVD
+529 ATVGVD

-543 WGTYFTYA
+543 WGAYFTYA

-594 KQDNVQTDGAYN
+594 KQDNVQIDGAYN

-710 AFFTSIEANNKKKT
+710 AFFTSVEANNKKKT

>member
-10 LLSLGVATLLYSSAF
+10 LLILGVATLLYSSAF
-25 AQEINLTE
+25 AQEINLTQ

-95 HNNGQNPA
+95 HNNGQNPV

-121 LQAFAPSV
+121 LQASAPSV
-129 INGDLTMTSSGGEAI
+129 INGNLTMTSSGAGTI
-144 TEDEKKGSGIILYN
+144 TEDEKKGSGIILYNGN

-181 LFATYGN
+181 LFAAYGN

-195 ANLKNSNFGLMKRSY
+195 ANLTNSNFGLMKRSY
-210 TDLEANNVVMV
+210 TDLEANNVVIV

-231 KANNNAGALLLKFAS
+231 KANNNAGALLLKFAG

-294 CLVDYKLSVQ
+294 CLV
-304 NCGGNKCLVI
+304 I

-329 QVDIDAIDKLLKNE
+329 QVDIDTIDKLLKNE
-343 FDFSQDE
+343 FDSSQGE
-350 EWTKAKEALE
+350 EWEQAKETLKKQQAEIQTMLE
-360 KQKTELEQLK
+360 
-370 QEAEKNGGKID
+370 EAKKNGGKID

-529 ATIGVD
+529 ATVGVD

-543 WGTYFTYA
+543 WGAYFTYA

-594 KQDNVQTDGAYN
+594 KQDNVQIDGAYN

-666 VSVEVGAE
+666 VSIEVGAE

-710 AFFTSIEANNKKKT
+710 AFFTSVEANNKKKT
-724 YGQIIVGGNVDFT
+724 YGQIIVGAYNC
-737 NQLSM
+737 
-742 NLGFGAKQI
+742 
-751 LAGKVDNKNETYLS
+751 
-765 GQVGLKYKF
+765 

>member
-25 AQEINLTE
+25 AQEINLTQ

-58 QDLNIKMG
+58 QDLSIKMG
-66 VWDLPNDDYDSADY
+66 VWDLPDDYDSADY

-116 TTDIV
+116 TTDII

-129 INGDLTMTSSGGEAI
+129 INGNLTMTSSGAGAI
-144 TEDEKKGSGIILYN
+144 TEDEQKGSGIILYN
-158 GAVEGKSANGS
+158 GVEGKSANGS

-195 ANLKNSNFGLMKRSY
+195 ANLTNSNFGLMKRSY

-221 QAKDFNENIL
+221 QAKDFNEDIL
-231 KANNNAGALLLKFAS
+231 KANNNAGALLLKFAG

-294 CLVDYKLSVQ
+294 CLV
-304 NCGGNKCLVI
+304 I

-343 FDFSQDE
+343 FDSSQGE
-350 EWTKAKEALE
+350 EWEQAKETLKKQQAELQTMLE
-360 KQKTELEQLK
+360 
-370 QEAEKNGGKID
+370 EAKKNGGKID

-529 ATIGVD
+529 ATVGVD

-543 WGTYFTYA
+543 WGAYFTYA

-681 NSYIFVTPKIEQFV
+681 NSYIFATPKIEQFV

-710 AFFTSIEANNKKKT
+710 AFFTSVEANNKKKT

>member
-25 AQEINLTE
+25 AQEINLTQ
-33 SSDVGNYFEENGKD
+33 SSDVGKYFEENGKD
-47 INLKNPDKYKG
+47 INLKNPDQYKG
-58 QDLNIKMG
+58 QDLSIKMG

-80 RLNIDIGKNNTLSFT
+80 RLNIDIGKDNTLSFT
-95 HNNGQNPA
+95 HNNKENPA

-129 INGDLTMTSSGGEAI
+129 INGDLTMTSSGAGAI

-158 GAVEGKSANGS
+158 GAGETQSANGS
-169 LTINGNFTADKT
+169 LTINGNFTVDKT

-195 ANLKNSNFGLMKRSY
+195 ANLTNSNFGLIKRSY

-221 QAKDFNENIL
+221 QAKDFNKDIL
-231 KANNNAGALLLKFAS
+231 EEKSNNNAGALLVKFLN
-246 DYISTD
+246 DYVSTD
-252 VQGKDPLEA
+252 LHGKDVIETGA
-261 GTIIDISDEDKYGD
+261 VIDISDEDEYGD
-275 GEKGLVDYKLSV
+275 GKKGLVDYKLSV

-294 CLVDYKLSVQ
+294 CLVV
-304 NCGGNKCLVI
+304 
-314 NGGATAAAKDKLVQL
+314 NGGATAAAKDKLTQL
-329 QVDIDAIDKLLKNE
+329 KVDINAIDKLLKNE
-343 FDFSQDE
+343 FDSSQDE
-350 EWTKAKEALE
+350 EWKQAKEALE
-360 KQKTELEQLK
+360 KQKTELEKLQ
-370 QEAEKNGGKID
+370 QEAMQNGGKID

-387 LVNKNSNLNLS
+387 LVNKNLNLNLS

-428 KLALDIKK
+428 KLVLDIKK

-529 ATIGVD
+529 ATVGVD

-543 WGTYFTYA
+543 WGAYFTYA

-594 KQDNVQTDGAYN
+594 KQDNVQIDGAYN

-710 AFFTSIEANNKKKT
+710 AFFTSVEANNKKKT

>member
-25 AQEINLTE
+25 AAEITFN
-33 SSDVGNYFEENGKD
+33 SDSDLNTHFD
-47 INLKNPDKYKG
+47 INEKDNVATFKNENYKN
-58 QDLNIKMG
+58 QDLTFKINT
-66 VWDLPNDDYDSADY
+66 LAFDDASEDAKI
-80 RLNIDIGKNNTLSFT
+80 NIDLGNNSLTLENTRNS
-95 HNNGQNPA
+95 GGE
-103 YVTNLNATAKEVK
+103 TAALVRNFNVDAKDFK
-116 TTDIV
+116 TTDIG
-121 LQAFAPSV
+121 LSYFNAGI
-129 INGDLTMTSSGGEAI
+129 INANFTMV
-144 TEDEKKGSGIILYN
+144 GSGEDFDLDNIDKNKASSLLIFN
-158 GAVEGKSANGS
+158 GSKENTNDTVNGS
-169 LTINGNFTADKT
+169 LTVNGDFS
-181 LFATYGN
+181 ATN
-188 FVKVNGT
+188 SAIVSMKSDTFKVNGT
-195 ANLKNSNFGLMKRSY
+195 ATIEKSGLGFLSQSYSNLDVNDFIALR
-210 TDLEANNVVMV
+210 
-221 QAKDFNENIL
+221 AKDIKTDKLNDET
-231 KANNNAGALLLKFAS
+231 NAGALILKSASSYIDESLLNDDGYVAS
-246 DYISTD
+246 LD
-252 VQGKDPLEA
+252 VTA
-261 GTIIDISDEDKYGD
+261 EDNKYG
-275 GEKGLVDYKLSV
+275 GVFVDYKLSLK
-287 QNCGGNK
+287 NCGG
-294 CLVDYKLSVQ
+294 D
-304 NCGGNKCLVI
+304 KCLVI
-314 NGGATAAAKDKLVQL
+314 NGGATAAAKKLTNQIA
-329 QVDIDAIDKLLKNE
+329 VDLEAITRIIDGLDNE
-343 FDFSQDE
+343 Q
-350 EWTKAKEALE
+350 AKEALQE
-360 KQKTELEQLK
+360 QKTELEQLK

-387 LVNKNSNLNLS
+387 LVNKNLNLNLS

-529 ATIGVD
+529 ATVGVD

-543 WGTYFTYA
+543 WGAYFTYA

-594 KQDNVQTDGAYN
+594 KQDNVQIDGAYN

-710 AFFTSIEANNKKKT
+710 AFFTSVEANNKKKT

>member
-10 LLSLGVATLLYSSAF
+10 LLSLGVATLLYSGAF
-25 AQEINLTE
+25 AQEINLTQ
-33 SSDVGNYFEENGKD
+33 SSDIGKYFEENGKD
-47 INLKNPDKYKG
+47 INLKNPDDYKG
-58 QDLNIKMG
+58 KDLSIKMG
-66 VWDLPNDDYDSADY
+66 IGDLPSDGYDTADY
-80 RLNIDIGKNNTLSFT
+80 QLNIDIGKNNTLSFT
-95 HNNGQNPA
+95 HNNNQEPA
-103 YVTNLNATAKEVK
+103 YVTNLNATAKKVE
-116 TTDIV
+116 TTDII

-129 INGDLTMTSSGGEAI
+129 INGDLTMTGSGKEAI
-144 TEDEKKGSGIILYN
+144 TQDEEKGSGIILYN
-158 GAVEGKSANGS
+158 GAGETQSANGS

-181 LFATYGN
+181 LFAIYGN

-195 ANLKNSNFGLMKRSY
+195 ANLTNSNFGLIKRSY

-221 QAKDFNENIL
+221 QAKDFNEDIL
-231 KANNNAGALLLKFAS
+231 KAKNNAGALLVKFLN
-246 DYISTD
+246 DYVSTD
-252 VQGKDPLEA
+252 LHGKDVAETGA
-261 GTIIDISDEDKYGD
+261 VIDISDEEKYGD
-275 GEKGLVDYKLSV
+275 GEKGF
-287 QNCGGNK
+287 
-294 CLVDYKLSVQ
+294 VDYKLSVQ

-314 NGGATAAAKDKLVQL
+314 NGGATAAAKNLTNQIT
-329 QVDIDAIDKLLKNE
+329 VDIDAIDKLLKNE
-343 FDFSQDE
+343 FDPSQE
-350 EWTKAKEALE
+350 EWTKVKEALE
-360 KQKTELEQLK
+360 KQKEELKKLQ
-370 QEAEKNGGKID
+370 QEAMQNGGKID
-381 DEKYID
+381 DEKYVD
-387 LVNKNSNLNLS
+387 LVNKNLNLNLS

-543 WGTYFTYA
+543 WGAYFTYA

-576 VAPQWELNLKAY
+576 IAPQWELNLKAY

-594 KQDNVQTDGAYN
+594 KQDNVQIDGAYN

>member
-10 LLSLGVATLLYSSAF
+10 LLSLGVATLLYSGAF
-25 AQEINLTE
+25 AQEIKLTQ
-33 SSDVGNYFEENGKD
+33 SSDIGNYFEENGKD
-47 INLKNPDKYKG
+47 INLKNPDQYKG
-58 QDLNIKMG
+58 QDLSIKMG
-66 VWDLPNDDYDSADY
+66 IGDLPSDGYDSADY
-80 RLNIDIGKNNTLSFT
+80 RFNIDIGKNNTLSFT
-95 HNNGQNPA
+95 HNNDQEPA
-103 YVTNLNATAKEVK
+103 YVTNLNATAKKVE
-116 TTDIV
+116 TTDII

-129 INGDLTMTSSGGEAI
+129 INGDLTMTSSGKEAI
-144 TEDEKKGSGIILYN
+144 TQDEEKGSGIILYN
-158 GAVEGKSANGS
+158 GAGETQSANGS

-195 ANLKNSNFGLMKRSY
+195 ANLTNSNFGLMKRSY

-221 QAKDFNENIL
+221 QAKDFNEDIL
-231 KANNNAGALLLKFAS
+231 KAKNNAGALLVKFLN
-246 DYISTD
+246 DYVSTD
-252 VQGKDPLEA
+252 LHGKDVAETGA
-261 GTIIDISDEDKYGD
+261 VIDISDEEKYGD
-275 GEKGLVDYKLSV
+275 GKKGF
-287 QNCGGNK
+287 
-294 CLVDYKLSVQ
+294 VDYKLSVQ

-314 NGGATAAAKDKLVQL
+314 NGGATAAAKNLTNQIT
-329 QVDIDAIDKLLKNE
+329 VDIDAIDKLLKNE
-343 FDFSQDE
+343 FDPSQEE
-350 EWTKAKEALE
+350 EWTKVKEALE
-360 KQKTELEQLK
+360 KQKEELKKLQ
-370 QEAEKNGGKID
+370 QEAMQNGGKID

-529 ATIGVD
+529 ATVGVD

-543 WGTYFTYA
+543 WGAYFTYA

-594 KQDNVQTDGAYN
+594 KQDNVQIDGAYN

>member
-10 LLSLGVATLLYSSAF
+10 LLSLGVATLLYSGAF
-25 AQEINLTE
+25 AAEITFN
-33 SSDVGNYFEENGKD
+33 SDSDLNTHFD
-47 INLKNPDKYKG
+47 INEKDNVATFKNENYKN
-58 QDLNIKMG
+58 QDLTFKINT
-66 VWDLPNDDYDSADY
+66 LAFDDAPEDAKI
-80 RLNIDIGKNNTLSFT
+80 NIDLGNNSLTLENTRNS
-95 HNNGQNPA
+95 GGE
-103 YVTNLNATAKEVK
+103 TAALVRNFNVDAKDFK
-116 TTDIV
+116 TTDIG
-121 LQAFAPSV
+121 LSYFNAGI
-129 INGDLTMTSSGGEAI
+129 INANFTMV
-144 TEDEKKGSGIILYN
+144 GSGEDFDLDNIDKNKASSLLIFN
-158 GAVEGKSANGS
+158 GSRENTNDTVNGS
-169 LTINGNFTADKT
+169 LTVNGDFS
-181 LFATYGN
+181 ATN
-188 FVKVNGT
+188 SAIVSMKSDTFKVNGT
-195 ANLKNSNFGLMKRSY
+195 ATIEKSGLGFLSQSYSNL
-210 TDLEANNVVMV
+210 DANDFIVLR
-221 QAKDFNENIL
+221 AKDIKTDKLNDET
-231 KANNNAGALLLKFAS
+231 NAGALILKSGSSYIDESLLNGDDYVAS
-246 DYISTD
+246 LD
-252 VQGKDPLEA
+252 VTA
-261 GTIIDISDEDKYGD
+261 EDNKYG
-275 GEKGLVDYKLSV
+275 GVFVDYKLSLK
-287 QNCGGNK
+287 NCGG
-294 CLVDYKLSVQ
+294 D
-304 NCGGNKCLVI
+304 KCLVI
-314 NGGATAAAKDKLVQL
+314 NGGATAAAKKLTNQIA
-329 QVDIDAIDKLLKNE
+329 VDLEAITRIIDGLDNE
-343 FDFSQDE
+343 Q
-350 EWTKAKEALE
+350 AKEALK
-360 KQKTELEQLK
+360 KQQAEFQTMLE
-370 QEAEKNGGKID
+370 EAKKNGGKID

-387 LVNKNSNLNLS
+387 LVNKNLNLNLS

-529 ATIGVD
+529 ATVGVD

-543 WGTYFTYA
+543 WGAYFTYA

-594 KQDNVQTDGAYN
+594 KQDNVQIDGAYN

-710 AFFTSIEANNKKKT
+710 AFFTSVEANNKKKT

>member
-10 LLSLGVATLLYSSAF
+10 LPSLGVATLLYSGAF
-25 AQEINLTE
+25 AQEINLTQ

-95 HNNGQNPA
+95 HNNGQNPV

-121 LQAFAPSV
+121 LQASAPSV
-129 INGDLTMTSSGGEAI
+129 INGNLTMTSSGAGTI
-144 TEDEKKGSGIILYN
+144 TEDEKKGSGIILYNGN

-181 LFATYGN
+181 LFAAYGN

-195 ANLKNSNFGLMKRSY
+195 ANLTNSNFGLMKRSY
-210 TDLEANNVVMV
+210 TDLEANNVVIV

-231 KANNNAGALLLKFAS
+231 KANNNAGALLLKFAG

-294 CLVDYKLSVQ
+294 CLV
-304 NCGGNKCLVI
+304 I

-329 QVDIDAIDKLLKNE
+329 QVDIDTIDKLLKNE
-343 FDFSQDE
+343 FDSSQGE
-350 EWTKAKEALE
+350 EWEQAKETLKKQQAEIQTMLE
-360 KQKTELEQLK
+360 
-370 QEAEKNGGKID
+370 EAKKNGGKID

-529 ATIGVD
+529 ATVGVD

-710 AFFTSIEANNKKKT
+710 AFFTSVEANNKKKT

>member
-25 AQEINLTE
+25 AQEINLTQ

-95 HNNGQNPA
+95 HNNGQNPV

-121 LQAFAPSV
+121 LQASAPSV
-129 INGDLTMTSSGGEAI
+129 INGNLTMTSSGAETI
-144 TEDEKKGSGIILYN
+144 TEDEKKGSGIILYNGN

-181 LFATYGN
+181 LFAAYGN

-195 ANLKNSNFGLMKRSY
+195 ANLTNSNFGLMKRSY
-210 TDLEANNVVMV
+210 TDLEANNVVIV

-231 KANNNAGALLLKFAS
+231 KANNNAGALLLKFAG

-261 GTIIDISDEDKYGD
+261 ATIIDISDEDKYGD
-275 GEKGLVDYKLSV
+275 GEKG
-287 QNCGGNK
+287 
-294 CLVDYKLSVQ
+294 LVDYKLSVQ

-329 QVDIDAIDKLLKNE
+329 QVDIDTIDKLLKNE
-343 FDFSQDE
+343 FDSSQGE
-350 EWTKAKEALE
+350 EWEQAKETLKKQQAEIQTMLE
-360 KQKTELEQLK
+360 
-370 QEAEKNGGKID
+370 EAKKNGGKID

-387 LVNKNSNLNLS
+387 LVNKNLNLNLS

-529 ATIGVD
+529 ATVGVD

-543 WGTYFTYA
+543 WGAYFTYA

-594 KQDNVQTDGAYN
+594 KQDNVQIDGAYN

-657 DIDSMKNNS
+657 DIDSIKNNS

-710 AFFTSIEANNKKKT
+710 AFFTSVEANNKKKT

>member
-25 AQEINLTE
+25 AQEINLTQ

-95 HNNGQNPA
+95 HNNDQNPV

-121 LQAFAPSV
+121 LQASAPSV
-129 INGDLTMTSSGGEAI
+129 INGNLTMTSSGAGAI
-144 TEDEKKGSGIILYN
+144 TEDEKKGSGIILYNGN

-181 LFATYGN
+181 LFAAYGN

-195 ANLKNSNFGLMKRSY
+195 ANLTNSNFGLMKRSY
-210 TDLEANNVVMV
+210 TDLEANNVVIV

-231 KANNNAGALLLKFAS
+231 KANNNAGALLLKFAG

-294 CLVDYKLSVQ
+294 CLV
-304 NCGGNKCLVI
+304 I

-329 QVDIDAIDKLLKNE
+329 QVDIDTIDKLLKNE
-343 FDFSQDE
+343 FDSSQGE
-350 EWTKAKEALE
+350 EWEQAKETLKKQQAEIQTMLE
-360 KQKTELEQLK
+360 
-370 QEAEKNGGKID
+370 EAKKNGGKID

-387 LVNKNSNLNLS
+387 LVNKNLNLNLS

-529 ATIGVD
+529 ATVGVD

-543 WGTYFTYA
+543 WGAYFTYA

-594 KQDNVQTDGAYN
+594 KQDNVQIDGAYN

-710 AFFTSIEANNKKKT
+710 AFFTSVEANNKKKT

>member
-25 AQEINLTE
+25 AQEINLTQ
-33 SSDVGNYFEENGKD
+33 SSDVENYFEENGKD

-58 QDLNIKMG
+58 QDLSIKMG
-66 VWDLPNDDYDSADY
+66 VWDLPNDDYDSAVY

-95 HNNGQNPA
+95 HNNDQNPV

-129 INGDLTMTSSGGEAI
+129 INGNLTMTSSGAETI

-158 GAVEGKSANGS
+158 GAGETQSANGS

-181 LFATYGN
+181 LFAAYGN

-195 ANLKNSNFGLMKRSY
+195 ANLTNSNFGLIKRSY

-221 QAKDFNENIL
+221 QAKDFNKDIL
-231 KANNNAGALLLKFAS
+231 EEKSNNNAGALLVKFLN
-246 DYISTD
+246 DYVSTD
-252 VQGKDPLEA
+252 LHGKDVIETGA
-261 GTIIDISDEDKYGD
+261 VIDISDEDEYGD
-275 GEKGLVDYKLSV
+275 GKKGLVDYKLSV

-294 CLVDYKLSVQ
+294 CLVV
-304 NCGGNKCLVI
+304 
-314 NGGATAAAKDKLVQL
+314 NGGATAAAKDKLTQL
-329 QVDIDAIDKLLKNE
+329 KVDINAIDKLLKNE
-343 FDFSQDE
+343 FDSSQGE
-350 EWTKAKEALE
+350 EWEQAKETLKKQQAELQTMLE
-360 KQKTELEQLK
+360 
-370 QEAEKNGGKID
+370 EAKKNGGKID

-387 LVNKNSNLNLS
+387 LVNKNLNLNLS

-529 ATIGVD
+529 ATVGVD

-543 WGTYFTYA
+543 WGAYFTYA

-594 KQDNVQTDGAYN
+594 KQDNVQIDGAYN

-710 AFFTSIEANNKKKT
+710 AFFTSVEANNKKKT